1 MPEMGLL
8 VLSLLSLVIGVLLL
22 VSPKTVVSLGRVLN
36 RTITTLDESMIHARY
51 IWAALLV
58 LTSYGL
64 FRLAVLLPTLKS

>member
-1 MPEMGLL
+1 MPQTGLL
-8 VLSLLSLVIGVLLL
+8 VLSVLCLAIGALLL

-36 RTITTLDESMIHARY
+36 RTITTVDESMLHARY